1 MKLNENRL
9 WLHIKHDIRV
19 GIGGQWIKYF
29 ASAVIFAI
37 LSGTFLASISH
48 LTAYAT
54 DGTSILSP
62 SFGDF
67 LISQFRGMREF
78 DPHDKDFQINVLFL
92 LTNLFLAFIVS
103 FYPFKDL
110 SGYGQKM
117 LLASQKRSY
126 WWISKCIWNILSVLC
141 YYLTAYMIIA
151 VFALFSGGFSLL
163 PHRDILS
170 LCYSISLPP
179 SVNSHSVLWAGIL
192 LPILASI
199 SISLF
204 QMTIALIFKP
214 ILGMIITAA
223 ILVASIFYSSPW
235 LPGCYLM
242 AQRNSLILPESGID
256 PWKGLLLCIA
266 ISVISS
272 VVGLFYFK
280 NYDILTK
287 SD

>member
-78 DPHDKDFQINVLFL
+78 DPNDKDFQINVLFL

-110 SGYGQKM
+110 SGYGQKNATR
-117 LLASQKRSY
+117 L
-126 WWISKCIWNILSVLC
+126 SK
-141 YYLTAYMIIA
+141 T
-151 VFALFSGGFSLL
+151 F
-163 PHRDILS
+163 
-170 LCYSISLPP
+170 
-179 SVNSHSVLWAGIL
+179 
-192 LPILASI
+192 
-199 SISLF
+199 
-204 QMTIALIFKP
+204 
-214 ILGMIITAA
+214 
-223 ILVASIFYSSPW
+223 ILV
-235 LPGCYLM
+235 
-242 AQRNSLILPESGID
+242 D
-256 PWKGLLLCIA
+256 
-266 ISVISS
+266 
-272 VVGLFYFK
+272 
-280 NYDILTK
+280 
-287 SD
+287 